1 MKTIHTYRT
10 YNQHDCTD
18 TGYRLDLRSDG
29 SIRILARSRWQGTRD
44 GETWL
49 TPPGTLAFP
58 AKREGEPDLDALLAG
73 WARDRMECDDMEL
86 AGRRIRVGYVV
97 R

>member
-1 MKTIHTYRT
+1 MKTIHTFRT
-10 YNQHDCTD
+10 YDQHSCTD

-49 TPPGTLAFP
+49 TPPGTFVF
-58 AKREGEPDLDALLAG
+58 REDEPDLDALLAE
-73 WARDRMECDDMEL
+73 WARDRMECDSMKL
-86 AGRRIRVGYVV
+86 AGRRIRAGYVV